1 MAKYFV
7 VQGSVGLGAGEVKL
21 GNSVELT
28 ESQAAGLIASGF
40 VVDEKTFAGLKKM
53 VEGALEAG
61 APLQSRERKLAQA
74 LGLKKG
80 PVAVAVE
87 DSDEKPEPK
96 KK

>member
-7 VQGSVGLGAGEVKL
+7 AQGSVGLASGDVKL
-21 GNSVELT
+21 GNPVELS
-28 ESQAAGLIASGF
+28 ESQAAGLIESGF

-53 VEGALEAG
+53 VEGAIEAG

-74 LGLKKG
+74 LGLKKSG
-80 PVAVAVE
+80 AVVE
-87 DSDEKPEPK
+87 DEKPEPK

>member
-7 VQGSVGLGAGEVKL
+7 VQGSVGLASGDVKL
-21 GNSVELT
+21 GNPVELS
-28 ESQAAGLIASGF
+28 ESQAAGLLESGF
-40 VVDEKTFAGLKKM
+40 LVDEKTFAGLKKM
-53 VEGALEAG
+53 MEGAIEAG

-80 PVAVAVE
+80 AVAVE
-87 DSDEKPEPK
+87 DEKPEPK

>member
-7 VQGSVGLGAGEVKL
+7 VQGSVGLGAVEVKL
-21 GNSVELT
+21 GNPIELT
-28 ESQAAGLIASGF
+28 ESQAAGLIESGF

-53 VEGALEAG
+53 AEGALEAG

-80 PVAVAVE
+80 SVAVE
-87 DSDEKPEPK
+87 DEKPEPK